1 MSGFDILSVPAIAAC
16 AAAPL
21 PGQPAAEWPE
31 AVREFASPAEAIE
44 TAILFPNSAGMQRRR
59 LAAAIALSDAG
70 EALAALR
77 RLAGMGAVPSRAELV
92 QAEPLVGARAIA
104 QLAACFSANAEP
116 LARSVH
122 YATVPAEH
130 RLVEGLLFDP
140 ERSRLFAT
148 SAVSGRLA
156 AVGDARSASEP
167 LGSLLGGAYD
177 GARRRFWVAAA
188 SIGMAP
194 AGDNRFA
201 GLVSVDPDDLSDA
214 WRISAP
220 RGAAPADVAAA
231 RDGTI
236 YASDGLNGAVYR
248 CRPGCAELETWL
260 APGTLYSAQ
269 GLALSADQRLL
280 YVADRRYG
288 LAAVERAT
296 GRVFRVDAAPDVMLD
311 GIDGL
316 VSLRGDL
323 IATQTA
329 YHPQR
334 IVRLRLSLDGL
345 RVTRL
350 DVLERANREWG
361 EVTLAV
367 VAGYR
372 LIYVADAQWERWG
385 PGGVPA
391 GARPAGPTPI
401 RSLALH

>member
-21 PGQPAAEWPE
+21 PGPAAAEWPE
-31 AVREFASPAEAIE
+31 AVRDFSSPAEAIE
-44 TAILFPNSAGMQRRR
+44 TAVLFPNSAGMQRRR
-59 LAAAIALSDAG
+59 LAAAIAIGDSG

-77 RLAGMGAVPSRAELV
+77 RIAGMGAVPSRAELV
-92 QAEPLVGARAIA
+92 KAEPLVGVRAIA

-116 LARSVH
+116 LARSLH

-130 RLVEGLLFDP
+130 RLVDGLLFDP
-140 ERSRLFAT
+140 ERARLFAT
-148 SAVSGRLA
+148 TAVSGRLA
-156 AVGDARSASEP
+156 AVGDARSSSEP

-177 GARRRFWVAAA
+177 PARRLFWVASAA
-188 SIGMAP
+188 LGMSP
-194 AGDNRFA
+194 AGEAGFV
-201 GLVSVDPDDLSDA
+201 GLVSVDPDDLSQVS
-214 WRISAP
+214 RIPAP
-220 RGAAPADVAAA
+220 LGAAPADVAVA
-231 RDGTI
+231 RDGTV
-236 YASDGLNGAVYR
+236 YASDGLSGAVYR
-248 CRPGCAELETWL
+248 CRPGCAALETWI
-260 APGTLYSAQ
+260 APGMLYSAQ
-269 GLALSADQRLL
+269 GLALSGDQRLL
-280 YVADRRYG
+280 YVADRRFG
-288 LAAVERAT
+288 LAAVDRAS
-296 GRVFRVDAAPDVMLD
+296 GRVFRVEAGPDVMLD

-316 VSLRGDL
+316 VPLHGDL

-329 YHPQR
+329 YQPQR
-334 IVRLRLSLDGL
+334 IVRLRLSSDGL

-350 DVLERANREWG
+350 DVLERANRAWG

>member
-1 MSGFDILSVPAIAAC
+1 MSGFNILSVPAIAAC

-21 PGQPAAEWPE
+21 PAQAAAAWPE
-31 AVREFASPAEAIE
+31 AVREFASPRAAIE
-44 TAILFPNSAGMQRRR
+44 TAGLFPNSAGMQRRR
-59 LAAAIALSDAG
+59 LGAAVALGDAH

-92 QAEPLVGARAIA
+92 QAGPLIGNAAIG

-116 LARSVH
+116 LARSLP

-130 RLVEGLLFDP
+130 RLVDGLLWDP
-140 ERSRLFAT
+140 ERGRAFAT
-148 SAVSGRLA
+148 TAVSGRLA
-156 AVGDARSASEP
+156 AVGDPRAASEP

-177 GARRRFWVAAA
+177 AARRRFWIASAARGL
-188 SIGMAP
+188 SP
-194 AGDNRFA
+194 LDEAGFS
-201 GLVSVDPDDLSDA
+201 GLVAVDPDDLGA
-214 WRISAP
+214 AARIPAP
-220 RGAAPADVAAA
+220 PGAAPADVAVA
-231 RDGTI
+231 RDGTV

-248 CRPGCAELETWL
+248 CRPGCDALETWL

-269 GLALSADQRLL
+269 GLTVSADQRLL

-288 LAAVERAT
+288 LAAVERSS
-296 GRVFRVDAAPDVMLD
+296 GRVFRVEAGPSVMLD

-316 VSLRGDL
+316 VSVQGDL
-323 IATQTA
+323 VATQTA
-329 YHPQR
+329 FPPQR
-334 IVRLRLSLDGL
+334 IVRLRLSPDGL
-345 RVTRL
+345 RVVRL
-350 DVLERANREWG
+350 DVLERAHREWG

-391 GARPAGPTPI
+391 GGRPAGPTPI